1 MSKGKTYEKVTLGG
15 QMKSASNLE
24 LTIRILSNIEKNMNK
39 RTIKIAAITALTLLT
54 ASLCSCDNPRTIA
67 WSYYYCAKDTLEAG
81 DPYAAQDFL
90 EGATSGLD
98 SILDRKADSLRLVI
112 EKAIEEKESNEK
124 TSN

>member
-1 MSKGKTYEKVTLGG
+1 MKTK
-15 QMKSASNLE
+15 
-24 LTIRILSNIEKNMNK
+24 RI
-39 RTIKIAAITALTLLT
+39 IKIAFIAALATTALL
-54 ASLCSCDNPRTIA
+54 SSCDNPRTIA